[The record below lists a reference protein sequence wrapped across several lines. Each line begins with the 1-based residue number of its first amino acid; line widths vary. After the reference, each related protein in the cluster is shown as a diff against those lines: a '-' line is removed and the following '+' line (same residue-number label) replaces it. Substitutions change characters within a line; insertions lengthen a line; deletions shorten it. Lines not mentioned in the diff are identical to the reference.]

1 MVNRMD
7 RQRMG
12 EVQARL
18 EMRVSQAKATDTDLA
33 ALADVADLIQEAKYL
48 RGRIRLALSAL
59 EADKAYIAANILRGV
74 LEL

>member
-1 MVNRMD
+1 MANRMD
-7 RQRMG
+7 RQRMS

-18 EMRVSQAKATDTDLA
+18 EMRVSQAKVTDTDLA